1 MEKTKFCDLRTCN
14 KVCGVE
20 PTFTPDKEKVKAYAD
35 EYLTPSNVGARKGYS
50 FPVNWLTNC
59 PN

>member
-20 PTFTPDKEKVKAYAD
+20 PTFTPDKEKVKAYAGTTIRD
-35 EYLTPSNVGARKGYS
+35 SV
-50 FPVNWLTNC
+50 LTNSER
-59 PN
+59 

>member
-35 EYLTPSNVGARKGYS
+35 EYLTPSNVGARKGI
-50 FPVNWLTNC
+50 FVP
-59 PN
+59 P